1 MVGVLVV
8 LGMISTTITYL
19 LGLLLMI
26 VCGVLF
32 RVKENR

>member
-8 LGMISTTITYL
+8 LGMISTTITYVL
-19 LGLLLMI
+19 ELLLMI